1 MEICE
6 EIKEEHHVNPEAEIK
21 LPQAEGC
28 LGLPGARRDRERS
41 FPLRFQGCM
50 ALPNFELRLLA
61 SRTVRQ

>member
-21 LPQAEGC
+21 LPQAERMRGK
-28 LGLPGARRDRERS
+28 RS